1 MNNSLLKISGL
12 AGLVLLLHTS
22 GFAQQSSEDK
32 DNAPE
37 KTKSYEEIIIRHK
50 GDKDAKVTIEIKD
63 GDVLVNGKP
72 ASDFDDSSLSIHK
85 RKFKV
90 LQDRNFSFSSP
101 DGNVFMA
108 PGIGYDGQG
117 IPTPPS
123 PPAYGSRGGGWSY
136 GGDDMAPASNHA
148 FLGVSSERPSDGEGA
163 RIVGVTEGSA
173 AEKLGLKKGDV
184 ITKINETPVT
194 DPESLSATVRTR
206 KPGDKVVITFTR
218 EGKVQKETA
227 TLGKTNSRENLNF
240 QFRMPD
246 MQNFDFNG
254 TMPRE
259 FGPNFGNS
267 LKFGIKGQ
275 DTEDGKGVK
284 VLDVDDESA
293 AAKAGIKE
301 GDIIT
306 RFDGKEV
313 NSATALAEAAHAA
326 KEKASVKISLLRDGK
341 AQEID
346 VKVPKRLRTANL

>member
-1 MNNSLLKISGL
+1 MNKFLLKISGL
-12 AGLVLLLHTS
+12 ASLVLLLHTS

-37 KTKSYEEIIIRHK
+37 KNKSYEEIIIRHK
-50 GDKDAKVTIEIKD
+50 GDKDAKVTIEIKN

-101 DGNVFMA
+101 DGNIFLA
-108 PGIGYDGQG
+108 PGSGYDGQG
-117 IPTPPS
+117 LTA
-123 PPAYGSRGGGWSY
+123 PPAYQNHSGGWSY
-136 GGDDMAPASNHA
+136 GGGDMAPASNHA
-148 FLGVSSERPSDGEGA
+148 FLGVSSEKPSDGEGA
-163 RIVGVTEGSA
+163 RIIGITEGSA
-173 AEKLGLKKGDV
+173 AEKFGLRKGDV
-184 ITKINETPVT
+184 ISKINETPVT
-194 DPESLSATVRTR
+194 DPETLTAAIR
-206 KPGDKVVITFTR
+206 KHKAGDQVVITFTR

-227 TLGKTNSRENLNF
+227 TLGKINGMENLNLHL
-240 QFRMPD
+240 QMPD
-246 MQNFDFNG
+246 MKNFDFEG
-254 TMPRE
+254 VMPRE
-259 FGPNFGNS
+259 FGESFGNS
-267 LKFGIKGQ
+267 LKFGIKAQ
-275 DTEDGKGVK
+275 DTEEGKGVK

-306 RFDGKEV
+306 RFDGKEI
-313 NSATALAEAAHAA
+313 NSVTALTEAAHIA
-326 KEKASVKISLLRDGK
+326 KEKGSVKISFLRDGK